1 MRSMLSQSLLSLLL
15 ACSSSAQIIDNISFG
30 QNDRISPN
38 GRGLPGWSVLSENN
52 QPQLLSDRII
62 LTPPVPA
69 GTRGAL
75 WADNAVMA
83 KDWSVEFE
91 FRANG
96 QDQGS
101 GNLQLWLT
109 KDKKQVETNSI
120 YTVEKFDG
128 MAIVIDQYG
137 GRGGSIRGF
146 LNDGG
151 QNFKAH
157 ASVEALAFGHCDYS
171 YRNLGRTSKLRITS
185 QNGLTVS
192 VDDRVCFSTNRIE
205 LPSNYFFGITAA
217 TAESPDSF
225 EIYKFIASNVYGG
238 GGYQKGPQVGQ
249 HSPSGPLA
257 DKLRILPGSP
267 EALPDTDADSLK
279 SQNEQ
284 FTDLHNRLQGLTHQ
298 VADMYALFDI
308 IGKKIDERHQDISS
322 SIAQQGN
329 SRDVLDRL
337 DRRIEAIERNV
348 ERVLRDVESKDYRI
362 HLSELQQT
370 MNSVK
375 GGLTDHLPAT
385 LGESKF
391 PYLRSKAAYIRA
403 NLRCSCY
410 FFCAQNG
417 HVYRGRRRR
426 ANHARRRL
434 HRLQE
439 APRQRA

>member
-1 MRSMLSQSLLSLLL
+1 MLSQSLLSLLL
-15 ACSSSAQIIDNISFG
+15 AASSSAQIIDNISFG

-75 WADNAVMA
+75 WADNALTAREWTV
-83 KDWSVEFE
+83 DFE

-109 KDKKQVETNSI
+109 KDKKQVETNSV

-128 MAIVIDQYG
+128 LAIVIDQYG

-146 LNDGG
+146 LNDGT
-151 QNFKAH
+151 QNFKSH

-171 YRNLGRTSKLRITS
+171 YRNLGRTSKLRVTS
-185 QNGLTVS
+185 QNGLTIS
-192 VDDRVCFSTNRIE
+192 IDDRVCFSTNRID
-205 LPSNYFFGITAA
+205 LPPNYFFGVTAA
-217 TAESPDSF
+217 TSESPDSF
-225 EIYKFIASNVYGG
+225 EIYKFITSAASAGG
-238 GGYQKGPQVGQ
+238 ANYQTGPPVRQQRPGG
-249 HSPSGPLA
+249 SLA
-257 DKLRILPGSP
+257 DKLNILPGSP

-284 FTDLHNRLQGLTHQ
+284 FADLHNRLQGLTHQ

-308 IGKKIDERHQDISS
+308 IGKKIDERHQEISS
-322 SIAQQGN
+322 SIVQQGVP
-329 SRDVLDRL
+329 RDVLDRL
-337 DRRIEAIERNV
+337 DRRIENIERNV
-348 ERVLRDVESKDYRI
+348 DRVLKDVESKDYRE
-362 HLSELQQT
+362 HLSELQLT
-370 MNSVK
+370 INSVK
-375 GGLTDHLPAT
+375 GGLTDGLPAT

-391 PYLRSKAAYIRA
+391 TMVFPNETKTS
-403 NLRCSCY
+403 
-410 FFCAQNG
+410 
-417 HVYRGRRRR
+417 
-426 ANHARRRL
+426 
-434 HRLQE
+434 
-439 APRQRA
+439 

>member
-1 MRSMLSQSLLSLLL
+1 MRSMLGQSLVSLIL
-15 ACSSSAQIIDNISFG
+15 ASFSSAQIIDNISFG

-75 WADNAVMA
+75 WADNSVTAR
-83 KDWSVEFE
+83 DWTVDFE
-91 FRANG
+91 FRTNG

-128 MAIVIDQYG
+128 LAIVIDQYG

-146 LNDGG
+146 LNDGT
-151 QNFKAH
+151 QNFKSH

-171 YRNLGRTSKLRITS
+171 YRNLGRTSKLRVTS

-192 VDDRVCFSTNRIE
+192 IDGRVCFSTNRIDF
-205 LPSNYFFGITAA
+205 PPGYFFGITAA
-217 TAESPDSF
+217 TSESPDSF
-225 EIYKFIASNVYGG
+225 EIYKFITSASTSGG
-238 GGYQKGPQVGQ
+238 NYQ
-249 HSPSGPLA
+249 SGPPVRQQRPGGSLA
-257 DKLRILPGSP
+257 DKLNILPGSP

-308 IGKKIDERHQDISS
+308 IGRKIDERHRDISA
-322 SIAQQGN
+322 SIVEQGVP
-329 SRDVLDRL
+329 RDILDRL
-337 DRRIEAIERNV
+337 DRRIENIERNV
-348 ERVLRDVESKDYRI
+348 DRVLKDVESKDYRE
-362 HLSELQQT
+362 HLSELQST
-370 MNSVK
+370 INSVK
-375 GGLTDHLPAT
+375 GGLTDGLPAT
-385 LGESKF
+385 LGASK
-391 PYLRSKAAYIRA
+391 LN
-403 NLRCSCY
+403 NLSSN
-410 FFCAQNG
+410 AK
-417 HVYRGRRRR
+417 
-426 ANHARRRL
+426 
-434 HRLQE
+434 
-439 APRQRA
+439 